1 MKVKLLG
8 HVQLFATPWTVAYQ
22 APQSM
27 EFSRQEYWSGLP
39 FPSPGKKGSSP
50 GIQPRDQTQVF
61 HIAGRCLTIWAT
73 REALYKIVYE
83 NCPIYFAI
91 FSRFGNKF
99 WYSCFYCLCVW
110 VLVTQSCPTL
120 CDSMV
125 WSLPG
130 SSVHGILQA
139 RILEWVAIPF
149 SRGIIPTQASHIA
162 GGFFTVCTTREALLL
177 FSSD

>member
-1 MKVKLLG
+1 MDCSLPGPSVHG
-8 HVQLFATPWTVAYQ
+8 IFQ
-22 APQSM
+22 ARVLEWFVIS
-27 EFSRQEYWSGLP
+27 FSRGCS
-39 FPSPGKKGSSP
+39 
-50 GIQPRDQTQVF
+50 QPRDQTREF
-61 HIAGRCLTIWAT
+61 HIAGRCFTIWAT
-73 REALYKIVYE
+73 REALYEIVYE

-149 SRGIIPTQASHIA
+149 SRGIVPTQASHIA
-162 GGFFTVCTTREALLL
+162 GVFFTVYTTREALLL